1 MANGIVTGYRI
12 RYRQSKDRRQIII
25 AVDGTQTRCV
35 LAGKFVGLLV
45 EEPVL
50 CIGVVVHKKY
60 RKKIHISRVLRS
72 AHKQLQSSIALY

>member
-50 CIGVVVHKKY
+50 CIGGCGSQKVPQKNSHF
-60 RKKIHISRVLRS
+60 
-72 AHKQLQSSIALY
+72 